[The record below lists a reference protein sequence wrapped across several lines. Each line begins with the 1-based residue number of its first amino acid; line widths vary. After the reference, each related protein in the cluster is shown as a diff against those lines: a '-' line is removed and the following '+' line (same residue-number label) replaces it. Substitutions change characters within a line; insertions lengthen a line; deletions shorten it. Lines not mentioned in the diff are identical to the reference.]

1 MPRKRKAKKP
11 VKEKIVIT
19 YGLNL
24 SLSEVPHVVG
34 AQFPG
39 KSYGCPLSLKCPLSG
54 TRYSNGKRI
63 SIKSI

>member
-1 MPRKRKAKKP
+1 MPRKRKAKP

-24 SLSEVPHVVG
+24 SLSEVPYVVG

-39 KSYGCPLSLKCPLSG
+39 KSYGCSLSLKCPLSG
-54 TRYSNGKRI
+54 TRYSNGKKV